1 MDIELPLA
9 LLIMGREEPCT
20 VEHVLGPITK
30 ARGPFEALGVP
41 FEALGVPF
49 GDDFYSRY
57 IYTFLVNL
65 ALY

>member
-20 VEHVLGPITK
+20 VERVLSSITK

-41 FEALGVPF
+41 FGA
-49 GDDFYSRY
+49 DFYSRD